1 DGFCGKIL
9 SNVLSCLNY
18 KTGKFIIA
26 ESKRVGT
33 LYRVI
38 QLSIIG
44 YLVGYVFLS
53 KKSYQAKEESIQ
65 SAVITKLKGVAVT
78 NTAESGRMVW
88 EPVDYVIPPQ
98 GDAVFFIVT
107 NFIETPNQKL
117 GNCAESPDVPDGHCK
132 GDKDCAKGESVKT
145 GHGFRTGRCLRDN
158 GKSSGTCEIYSWCP
172 IESCHQPQD
181 GHKHMSI
188 LREAENFTIFIKNF
202 IRFPKFSFSK
212 ANVQDT
218 ADKYHLKKCHYD
230 ELLEPY
236 CPIFRLGD
244 IVYRTGHSFQDMVL
258 RGGSIGILIKWKC
271 DLDRDHSECKPRYN
285 FTRIDI
291 NASRESTGFNF
302 RHARYYKN
310 ESGEV
315 YRTQF
320 KVYGIRINIMVHG
333 KAGKFCIIPTVINI
347 GSGLACIGGG
357 TWLCDWI
364 LLYLMKKREFY
375 KDWKFENVKKYGIYN
390 KYLPEEC
397 QECAKLSSRQRVATL
412 RNLKYNIHFNLF
424 NTFGYYM
431 IAYVLFHRFDVFT
444 IILQCR
450 K

>member
-1 DGFCGKIL
+1 MASNSCKSKIL

-202 IRFPKFSFSK
+202 IRFSKFSFSK

-218 ADKYHLKKCHYD
+218 ADKSHLKNCHYD

-375 KDWKFENVKKYGIYN
+375 KDWKFENVKKEDRNVSNITEHYN
-390 KYLPEEC
+390 GTTEDTKQIPEE
-397 QECAKLSSRQRVATL
+397 RQLTDQSPEV
-412 RNLKYNIHFNLF
+412 
-424 NTFGYYM
+424 
-431 IAYVLFHRFDVFT
+431 
-444 IILQCR
+444 
-450 K
+450 

>member
-1 DGFCGKIL
+1 MASNSWKSNVIL
-9 SNVLSCLNY
+9 NVLSFLDY

-26 ESKRVGT
+26 KSKRVGT

-78 NTAESGRMVW
+78 NTSESGRMVW
-88 EPVDYVIPPQ
+88 GPVDYVIPPQ
-98 GDAVFFIVT
+98 GEAVFFIVT

-117 GNCAESPDVPDGHCK
+117 GNCAESPGVLDGFCK
-132 GDKDCAKGESVKT
+132 IDEDCAEGESVKA
-145 GHGFRTGRCLRDN
+145 GHGVRTGRCLRDN

-172 IESCHQPQD
+172 VESCHKPQ
-181 GHKHMSI
+181 
-188 LREAENFTIFIKNF
+188 EAENFTIYIKNF

-212 ANVQDT
+212 ANIQDT
-218 ADKYHLKKCHYD
+218 DDKFHLKKCHYD

-244 IVYRTGHSFQDMVL
+244 IVNQTGHSFQDMAL
-258 RGGSIGILIKWKC
+258 KGGSIGILIGWNC
-271 DLDRDHSECKPRYN
+271 DLDRDHSECQPRYT
-285 FTRIDI
+285 FTRIDV
-291 NASRESTGFNF
+291 NGSSESTGFNF
-302 RHARYYKN
+302 RHARRYKSD
-310 ESGEV
+310 SGQI

-320 KVYGIRINIMVHG
+320 KVYGIRINIIVHG
-333 KAGKFCIIPTVINI
+333 MAGKFCIIPTVINI

-357 TWLCDWI
+357 AWFCDWI

-375 KDWKFENVKKYGIYN
+375 KHWKFESVKKKDSNSPNITEHHN
-390 KYLPEEC
+390 SPTEDTKQTPEE
-397 QECAKLSSRQRVATL
+397 QQLTDLSTE
-412 RNLKYNIHFNLF
+412 F
-424 NTFGYYM
+424 
-431 IAYVLFHRFDVFT
+431 
-444 IILQCR
+444 
-450 K
+450 

>member
-1 DGFCGKIL
+1 MASNSCQSKFR
-9 SNVLSCLNY
+9 SNVLSCLDY

-26 ESKRVGT
+26 ESKIVGT

-78 NTAESGRMVW
+78 NTAVSGRMVW

-98 GDAVFFIVT
+98 GEEVFFIVT
-107 NFIETPNQKL
+107 NFIETPKQKL
-117 GNCAESPDVPDGHCK
+117 GNCAESPNVPEGHCK
-132 GDKDCAKGESVKT
+132 GDKDCAKGESVKA
-145 GHGFRTGRCLRDN
+145 GHGVRTGRCLRDN
-158 GKSSGTCEIYSWCP
+158 GKSSGMCEIYSWCP
-172 IESCHQPQD
+172 VESCHQPQ
-181 GHKHMSI
+181 
-188 LREAENFTIFIKNF
+188 EAENFTIFIKNF
-202 IRFPKFSFSK
+202 IQFPKFSFSK

-244 IVYRTGHSFQDMVL
+244 IVYQTGHSFQDMAL
-258 RGGSIGILIKWKC
+258 MGGSIGILIKWKC
-271 DLDRDHSECKPRYN
+271 DLDRDPSECKPRYN
-285 FTRIDI
+285 FTRLDI
-291 NASRESTGFNF
+291 NSYFNLPHF
-302 RHARYYKN
+302 WYSHNRHARYYKN

-333 KAGKFCIIPTVINI
+333 KAGKFCIIPTIINT

-375 KDWKFENVKKYGIYN
+375 KDWKFENIKKKDRNPSITEHYN
-390 KYLPEEC
+390 GTTEDL
-397 QECAKLSSRQRVATL
+397 T
-412 RNLKYNIHFNLF
+412 
-424 NTFGYYM
+424 
-431 IAYVLFHRFDVFT
+431 
-444 IILQCR
+444 
-450 K
+450 

>member
-1 DGFCGKIL
+1 MASNSCQSKFR
-9 SNVLSCLNY
+9 SNVLSCLDY

-26 ESKRVGT
+26 ESKIVGT

-78 NTAESGRMVW
+78 NTAVSGRMVW

-98 GDAVFFIVT
+98 GEEVFFIVT
-107 NFIETPNQKL
+107 NFIETPKQKL
-117 GNCAESPDVPDGHCK
+117 GNCAESPNVPEGHCK
-132 GDKDCAKGESVKT
+132 GDKDCAKGESVKA
-145 GHGFRTGRCLRDN
+145 GHGVRTGRCLRDN
-158 GKSSGTCEIYSWCP
+158 GKSSGMCEIYSWCP
-172 IESCHQPQD
+172 VESCHQPQD

-202 IRFPKFSFSK
+202 IQFPKFSFSK

-244 IVYRTGHSFQDMVL
+244 IVYQTGHSFQDMAL
-258 RGGSIGILIKWKC
+258 MGGSIGILIKWKC
-271 DLDRDHSECKPRYN
+271 DLDRDPSECKPRYN
-285 FTRIDI
+285 FTRLDI
-291 NASRESTGFNF
+291 NASTESTGFNF

-320 KVYGIRINIMVHG
+320 KVYGIRINIMVYSL
-333 KAGKFCIIPTVINI
+333 FCIFYYIILFI
-347 GSGLACIGGG
+347 LCIFMDLVLLQG

-375 KDWKFENVKKYGIYN
+375 KDWKFENIKKYGIYN

-412 RNLKYNIHFNLF
+412 KNLKYKIYIDLF
-424 NTFGYYM
+424 NTFL
-431 IAYVLFHRFDVFT
+431 VT
-444 IILQCR
+444 T
-450 K
+450 